1 MHDFHGDLMQRLCRN
16 GVAFGRRSQ
25 AFRRPLCG
33 PENAWR
39 VAADVLLSG
48 SIEDNGTSVETP
60 RKQTTGGN
68 RTPVVGQAGGKAAS
82 GTRGG

>member
-25 AFRRPLCG
+25 AFRRPLCV